1 MNSISGIGSTQG
13 MLGMGRMG
21 GPRGGPAL
29 TDEQKTKV
37 QDILSNYDPNSIT
50 ETTAKEIFQKFS
62 DAGLQ
67 PGRGMKETI
76 EAAGFDAENLR
87 ELSMP
92 SDFEMKGGRHGGMQQ
107 HPTIT
112 DAQATTVTDILSN
125 YNAANLSTTDVS
137 SILSAFRD
145 AGIAPAKGLREVID
159 SAGFNSDLIL
169 KIPHSSG
176 SEGNFWAS
184 QNASQSIN
192 LSSLQSL
199 QSILNQYD
207 FSNISA
213 TDQTNLI
220 QQLQTTN
227 LFGGSINLAA

>member
-1 MNSISGIGSTQG
+1 MNSISGIGATQG
-13 MLGMGRMG
+13 MLGMGHMG
-21 GPRGGPAL
+21 GPRGGTPL
-29 TDEQKTKV
+29 TDEQKTKI

-62 DAGLQ
+62 DAGIQ
-67 PGRGMKETI
+67 PGRGMKEAI

-87 ELSMP
+87 ELGMP
-92 SDFEMKGGRHGGMQQ
+92 ADFEMKGGRPGGM
-107 HPTIT
+107 HKAPSIT
-112 DAQATTVTDILSN
+112 EEQAATVTDILSD
-125 YNAANLSTTDVS
+125 YDAANLSSTDIS

-145 AGIAPAKGLREVID
+145 AGIGPAKGLREVID
-159 SAGFNSDLIL
+159 NAGFNSDLIL
-169 KIPHSSG
+169 NIPRDDG

-207 FSNISA
+207 LSNISA
-213 TDQTNLI
+213 TDQATLI
-220 QQLQTTN
+220 QQLQTTD